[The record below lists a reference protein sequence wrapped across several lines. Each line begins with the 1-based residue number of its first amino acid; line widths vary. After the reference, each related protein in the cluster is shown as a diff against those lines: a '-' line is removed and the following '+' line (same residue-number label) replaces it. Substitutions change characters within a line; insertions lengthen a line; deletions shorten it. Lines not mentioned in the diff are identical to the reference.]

1 VRAQGV
7 PAAGGLWIVG
17 VAASF
22 PVVEDLLRVVAVLGL
37 VAGNAFFVVGEYAVV
52 TARRASLT
60 GLAEGG
66 SGRAAAVLR
75 LMDDPVRVIST
86 VQVGITA
93 IGILTGAVGEPL
105 VNDLLGGGLPSWLG
119 FLIAFGIVTYLSVVL
134 GELVPK
140 ALTLHSPERLAMLV
154 ARPIELVGRALRP
167 VVWLLQQSARL
178 VLRPFGVREVVAGET
193 IRSADELRAVV
204 DEAEG
209 LGVIPRAQ
217 EELIYNVF
225 DFASR
230 EAADVMVPAADVAW
244 LDASLPAAEALER
257 LAEIP
262 HRRVPVGRGSLD
274 RLVGILHSHDLLR
287 AARAGSAATA
297 DELARPAL
305 IVPETK
311 DLGALLRELRER
323 REQMAVIVS
332 EYGSTSGIVTLEDIL
347 EEIVGEI
354 QSEYELPDASV
365 AWVGDR
371 VVDVAGSISVDD
383 FNEAVGSELPETE
396 ARTLAG
402 LVFDSLG
409 RGPVEGDLVELTG
422 VGLRVEEVDGPR
434 ITRIRAVLPERG
446 PDGA

>member
-1 VRAQGV
+1 
-7 PAAGGLWIVG
+7 
-17 VAASF
+17 
-22 PVVEDLLRVVAVLGL
+22 VEDLLRVLVVLAL

-52 TARRASLT
+52 TARRASLA
-60 GLAEGG
+60 GLAERG
-66 SGRAAAVLR
+66 SKRAGVALR

-93 IGILTGAVGEPL
+93 IGILTGAIGEPL
-105 VNDLLGGGLPSWLG
+105 VSDLLGGGLPAWAS
-119 FLIAFGIVTYLSVVL
+119 FVIAFGVVTYLSVVL

-140 ALTLHSPERLAMLV
+140 ALTLHSAERLAMLV
-154 ARPIELVGRALRP
+154 ARPVEIVGVALRP
-167 VVWLLQQSARL
+167 LVWLLQESARL

-193 IRSADELRAVV
+193 IRSADELRAIV

-225 DFASR
+225 DFAGR

-244 LDASLPAAEALER
+244 LDASLSPAEAVDR
-257 LAEIP
+257 LVEIP
-262 HRRVPVGRGSLD
+262 HRRIPVGAGGLD
-274 RLVGILHSHDLLR
+274 QLAGILHSHDVLR
-287 AARAGSAATA
+287 AARQGSRASVG
-297 DELARPAL
+297 ELARPPL

-323 REQMAVIVS
+323 RQEMAVVVS
-332 EYGSTSGIVTLEDIL
+332 EYGGMSGIVTLEDIL

-354 QSEYELPDASV
+354 ESEYELPDARLTWIGARTV
-365 AWVGDR
+365 E
-371 VVDVAGSISVDD
+371 VAGSMSVND
-383 FNEAVGSELPETE
+383 FNESTGTRLPEDG

-409 RGPVEGDLVELTG
+409 HGPIEGDSVELEAVT
-422 VGLRVEEVDGPR
+422 LRVRQLDGVR
-434 ITRIRAVLPERG
+434 ITRLHAELPEPRG
-446 PDGA
+446 EHP

>member
-1 VRAQGV
+1 V
-7 PAAGGLWIVG
+7 IV
-17 VAASF
+17 
-22 PVVEDLLRVVAVLGL
+22 VLAL

-52 TARRASLT
+52 TARRASLVPR
-60 GLAEGG
+60 AEGG
-66 SGRAAAVLR
+66 SNRAAAVLR

-93 IGILTGAVGEPL
+93 IGILTGAIGEPL
-105 VNDLLGGGLPSWLG
+105 VSELLGGGLPTWLS

-140 ALTLHSPERLAMLV
+140 ALTLHSAERLAMLV
-154 ARPIELVGRALRP
+154 ARPIELVGIALRP

-178 VLRPFGVREVVAGET
+178 LLRPFGIGDIVAGET
-193 IRSADELRAVV
+193 IRTADELRAIV

-209 LGVIPRAQ
+209 LGIIPAAQ

-230 EAADVMVPAADVAW
+230 EAADVMVPAADVHW
-244 LDASLPAAEALER
+244 LDAGLTATEALDR

-262 HRRVPVGRGSLD
+262 HRRVPVGDGGLD
-274 RLVGILHSHDLLR
+274 RLVGILHAHDVLR
-287 AARAGSAATA
+287 AARLRPRATA
-297 DELARPAL
+297 AELARPAL

-323 REQMAVIVS
+323 RQEMAVVAG
-332 EYGSTSGIVTLEDIL
+332 EYGTMSGIVTLEDIL

-354 QSEYELPDASV
+354 QSEYELPNAKV
-365 AWVGDR
+365 TWVGER
-371 VVDVAGSISVDD
+371 TVDVAGSISIDD
-383 FNEAVGSELPETE
+383 FKESTGTHLPQNG

-409 RGPVEGDLVELTG
+409 RRAVEGDSVEVRG
-422 VGLRVEEVDGPR
+422 VTLRVQEVDGVR
-434 ITRIRAVLPERG
+434 ITRIRAELPRAAPGHAYE
-446 PDGA
+446 